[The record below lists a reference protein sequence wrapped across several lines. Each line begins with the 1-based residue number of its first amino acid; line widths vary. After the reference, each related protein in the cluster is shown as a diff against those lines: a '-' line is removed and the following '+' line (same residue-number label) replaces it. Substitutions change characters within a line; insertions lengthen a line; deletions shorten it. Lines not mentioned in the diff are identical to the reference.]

1 MATFSDTFPLS
12 GIGGMSRKHFRL
24 LADAL
29 QHNAPTV
36 TSSDV
41 EIALFTQI
49 VSDIAEACRQTNP
62 RFNRERFEAASGLLE
77 LQCTMANARE
87 QTICAL

>member
-1 MATFSDTFPLS
+1 MAMICDPLS

-36 TSSDV
+36 MSSDAEV
-41 EIALFTQI
+41 ALFTQI
-49 VSDIAEACRQTNP
+49 VSDIATACRQANP
-62 RFNRERFEAASGLLE
+62 RFDRGRFEAASGLVE
-77 LQCTMANARE
+77 LQCTRRNAHE
-87 QTICAL
+87 ETVCAL